1 MSDKQALVVDD
12 HPIIRESLKQ
22 FLQETFPSLL
32 IRDSPGTEDVL
43 EEICSYPWTFVTLD
57 INLPGENGL
66 NIIRKVH
73 ACCPQIPIVVFS
85 LFPEDQYTSRAL
97 RAGAAAYVSKARSAS
112 ELVQV
117 IKSILRGEKKSGE
130 PMTQMVLSTRES
142 EVLRLLAKGLD
153 REEIATSLGI
163 HEKTVSTYRTRLLQ
177 KLDARTT
184 VDLVR
189 YALEEGL
196 LDDRR

>member
-1 MSDKQALVVDD
+1 MDEKQALIVDD
-12 HPIIRESLKQ
+12 HPVIRESLKQ
-22 FLQETFPSLL
+22 VLQQTFPPLL

-57 INLPGENGL
+57 INMPGENGL
-66 NIIRKVH
+66 NIVRKVQG
-73 ACCPQIPIVVFS
+73 CCPHTPIVVFS

-97 RAGAAAYVSKARSAS
+97 RAGAAAYVSKTRSVL

-117 IKSILRGEKKSGE
+117 IKSVLRGEKKSGE
-130 PMTQMVLSTRES
+130 PITQFALSTRET

-177 KLDARTT
+177 KLGARTT